1 MKKLFIIIIILFNG
15 CSSSFDK
22 NEVKNNFI
30 FSNEM
35 TFEEFK
41 LKLEEYVKNSSYPN
55 PDN

>member
-1 MKKLFIIIIILFNG
+1 MKKLFIIMIILFNG
-15 CSSSFDK
+15 CSPSFDK
-22 NEVKNNFI
+22 NEIKNSFI

-41 LKLEEYVKNSSYPN
+41 LKLEQYVKNSPYPN

>member
-22 NEVKNNFI
+22 KEVKNNFI
-30 FSNEM
+30 SNEM

-41 LKLEEYVKNSSYPN
+41 LKLEQYVKNSPYPN

>member
-22 NEVKNNFI
+22 KEVKNNFI

-41 LKLEEYVKNSSYPN
+41 LKLEEYVENNSYPN

>member
-1 MKKLFIIIIILFNG
+1 MIILFNG
-15 CSSSFDK
+15 CSSSIDK
-22 NEVKNNFI
+22 NDVKNIFI

-41 LKLEEYVKNSSYPN
+41 LKLEQYVKNSPYPN